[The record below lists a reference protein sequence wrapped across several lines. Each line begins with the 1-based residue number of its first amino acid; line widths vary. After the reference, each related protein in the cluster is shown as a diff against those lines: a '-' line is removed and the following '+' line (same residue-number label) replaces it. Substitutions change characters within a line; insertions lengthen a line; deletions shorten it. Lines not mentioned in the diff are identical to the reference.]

1 MTTNTA
7 TRTARRRMTHAA
19 FTAEGIRRFGKD
31 PKQWLFRCS
40 NCQRPQKATDLP
52 RHRAADVAQACFGCG
67 RTVDEAKGDERARLW
82 RITLPDG
89 TKTDSFPLAD
99 ELDSPEGHSGPL
111 GAVQA
116 LAATGTPAR
125 ATDAPTPP
133 AAPVRAASSPMPPT
147 AYWVAGRGWVHAGDL
162 DPCECHI
169 APPCVR
175 CESLQVCEHCPT
187 EVFVH
192 VDEMDAHLA
201 AIHPEIAESEA

>member
-1 MTTNTA
+1 MTDSIATA
-7 TRTARRRMTHAA
+7 IRRRLTQDQWADEA
-19 FTAEGIRRFGKD
+19 RARFGPD
-31 PKQWLFRCS
+31 PLDWRVRCTACGHTQS
-40 NCQRPQKATDLP
+40 AAELP
-52 RHRAADVAQACFGCG
+52 TGRRLDVAQACFGCG
-67 RTVDEAKGDERARLW
+67 LVAEKAEGDFAAGLW
-82 RITLPDG
+82 RVKIPGIRRPVDV
-89 TKTDSFPLAD
+89 FPLAD
-99 ELDSPEGHSGPL
+99 ELDSPEGHSGPVAL
-111 GAVQA
+111 VQA

-133 AAPVRAASSPMPPT
+133 AAPVRAASSLTPPT

-192 VDEMDAHLA
+192 ADDMDAHLA